1 MIYRQDKRVST
12 NEQYDMTVVLC
23 IKESYSKGKKV
34 NIFTFA
40 YGQAGSGDPPPPYG
54 QPDRKI
60 FVFYGVP
67 NESQTV
73 IHSKNPRL
81 RL

>member
-1 MIYRQDKRVST
+1 
-12 NEQYDMTVVLC
+12 MTVVLC

-40 YGQAGSGDPPPPYG
+40 YGQGQAGGSEGVDPPPHLPYG

-60 FVFYGVP
+60 PVFYGFPSGCLLYYVLA
-67 NESQTV
+67 NNKRET
-73 IHSKNPRL
+73 KRAC
-81 RL
+81 